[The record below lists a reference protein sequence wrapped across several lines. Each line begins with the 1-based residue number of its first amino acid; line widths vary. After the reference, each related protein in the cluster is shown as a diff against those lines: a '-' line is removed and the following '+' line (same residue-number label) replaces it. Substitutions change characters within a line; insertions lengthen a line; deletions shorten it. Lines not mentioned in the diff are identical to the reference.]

1 MTIKGLT
8 ATVVFESSAV
18 NRDDKL
24 AGNITSIK
32 KISRWDGTY
41 SFFSR
46 AFIRHHMFATLCQL
60 FSWSR
65 HRLPRRKM
73 LFNLTFPRGI

>member
-32 KISRWDGTY
+32 KNIPVGRY
-41 SFFSR
+41 VF
-46 AFIRHHMFATLCQL
+46 L
-60 FSWSR
+60 F
-65 HRLPRRKM
+65 
-73 LFNLTFPRGI
+73 